1 MWHFAQVP
9 APANTALPF
18 AALPLRFTSSDTGG
32 SFSPPLAFGIG
43 STSAAD
49 CRISP
54 QGHDA
59 IATAATC
66 GRTPESSP
74 AFAMATRSFAP
85 CCDRARPRTAE
96 DFSSGAAFASARMP
110 LSSAVAL
117 PEPRMPSEL
126 SRRLAAAGSAPPSTA
141 LTRSSP
147 PPSTAAPA
155 AAAASCSLV
164 PSAEASVTSSPC
176 RSFSPNR
183 CTMSTNCC
191 VPAT

>member
-9 APANTALPF
+9 APANTV
-18 AALPLRFTSSDTGG
+18 LPLAGLPVRLTSSATGG

-66 GRTPESSP
+66 GKTPESSP
-74 AFAMATRSFAP
+74 AFAIATRSFAP
-85 CCDRARPRTAE
+85 CWERASPRTAE
-96 DFSSGAAFASARMP
+96 DFSSGTALASAMMP
-110 LSSAVAL
+110 LSSAL
-117 PEPRMPSEL
+117 DLTEPRMPRAL
-126 SRRLAAAGSAPPSTA
+126 SRRLAAAGSALPSTA
-141 LTRSSP
+141 FTRSSP
-147 PPSTAAPA
+147 PLSTAAPA
-155 AAAASCSLV
+155 AAAANCSLV
-164 PSAEASVTSSPC
+164 PSAAASVTSSLC
-176 RSFSPNR
+176 RSLRANR
-183 CTMSTNCC
+183 CTISTNCC